1 MPVGEL
7 TRAVSP
13 DVLSGGAAT
22 AEVDLAALEE
32 LVDFEGDDLDAGEH
46 LACLAEPWVTATTRI
61 LCDR

>member
-7 TRAVSP
+7 TRDVSP
-13 DVLSGGAAT
+13 TGAGGAAT

-32 LVDFEGDDLDAGEH
+32 LVDFEGDDLEAGEH